1 MMADRVSFAVPAI
14 KDAAQHHAANVLPII
29 RESGARKLRPDCR
42 RPQCARVSTARSS
55 CDHLLYGRR
64 GCLRRPVGAGLAA
77 IYPRRDD
84 VEHRRTRSREAAASQ
99 TKAAFTRGSARS
111 RWVSRVCGSVRGIRR
126 PAQPHQFRGGAR
138 LIAGKA
144 PATPTTTEVRPG
156 VPGHATGST
165 LGQSL
170 KSDRSAGWDRKAPAG
185 EMTGALRGSAAIGQ
199 AAPGRIRPEHFGG
212 SMASVW
218 PALGSSRDGKPA
230 LIALVERLDR
240 KSTFHNG
247 KAPARGDRG
256 EVT

>member
-64 GCLRRPVGAGLAA
+64 GCLRRPVGARLAA
-77 IYPRRDD
+77 IYPRIDD

-99 TKAAFTRGSARS
+99 TKAPHLRGARPDAVG
-111 RWVSRVCGSVRGIRR
+111 VSRVCGSVRGIRR

-170 KSDRSAGWDRKAPAG
+170 KSDRSAGWDRNEKP
-185 EMTGALRGSAAIGQ
+185 R
-199 AAPGRIRPEHFGG
+199 PGR
-212 SMASVW
+212 
-218 PALGSSRDGKPA
+218 
-230 LIALVERLDR
+230 
-240 KSTFHNG
+240 
-247 KAPARGDRG
+247 
-256 EVT
+256 

>member
-1 MMADRVSFAVPAI
+1 MCGGYGVRPSLISSV
-14 KDAAQHHAANVLPII
+14 AARGLLQAKPGDTDNHRGPPGRPWTCNRQHIGTI
-29 RESGARKLRPDCR
+29 
-42 RPQCARVSTARSS
+42 PQERS
-55 CDHLLYGRR
+55 
-64 GCLRRPVGAGLAA
+64 
-77 IYPRRDD
+77 
-84 VEHRRTRSREAAASQ
+84 
-99 TKAAFTRGSARS
+99 
-111 RWVSRVCGSVRGIRR
+111 
-126 PAQPHQFRGGAR
+126 FRG
-138 LIAGKA
+138 
-144 PATPTTTEVRPG
+144 
-156 VPGHATGST
+156 
-165 LGQSL
+165 LGP
-170 KSDRSAGWDRKAPAG
+170 KRKAPAG